1 MVSRFVATNY
11 QLPITNYQSMNPADL
26 AFTPALEQARLVRN
40 KEVSPLEL
48 VQLYL
53 ERIERLNPQLGCY
66 FTVMAEMAIAQ
77 AQTQTQMLAEADKS
91 TELPPFFG
99 VPIAI
104 KDLNPVADVPC
115 CYGNPAL
122 RDRIATYDDVV
133 VTKVKQ
139 AGFII
144 LGKTATSELGS
155 FPYTEPTGF
164 PPARNPWNPEYTP
177 GGSSGGAAAAVAAG
191 LCAIAQ
197 GSDAGGSIRGPAFCC
212 GLVGIKPA
220 RGRVSYAPFGDR
232 LSGVAANGPIAR
244 TVMDAAALLD
254 VISGYVTGDPYW
266 LPEPNSSFLAAA
278 MQPPSSLR
286 IAFTNSLPE
295 IGTADSVCQQA
306 VLGAVRLLEAMGHR
320 VEEGCPDFTGLIEPF
335 TTVWQA
341 GVAYAGIPKE
351 VLQPMNQWLLERSGS
366 AGDYLRA
373 VDAVHAI
380 ARRIIAFFDSVDV
393 LILPTYMHPPI
404 RVGEWAALSPEE
416 TLQKII
422 NWVAPC
428 PPFNASG
435 LPAIA
440 IPTGFAPNG
449 LPIGIQI
456 VGRPTAEATIIA
468 IAAQLEVDK
477 FWSQHRPVMGSNG

>member
-1 MVSRFVATNY
+1 
-11 QLPITNYQSMNPADL
+11 MNSIDL
-26 AFTPALEQARLVRN
+26 AFAPALEQARLIRH

-53 ERIERLNPQLGCY
+53 ERIEQFNPQLGCY

-77 AQTQTQMLAEADKS
+77 AQTQTEMLAGTQDPA
-91 TELPPFFG
+91 ELPSFFG

-104 KDLNPVADVPC
+104 KDMNSVADVPC
-115 CYGNPAL
+115 SYGSPAL
-122 RDRIATYDDVV
+122 RDRVATYDDAV

-155 FPYTEPTGF
+155 FPYAEPTGF
-164 PPARNPWNPEYTP
+164 PPACNPWNPEYTP
-177 GGSSGGAAAAVAAG
+177 GGSSGGSAAAVAAG

-220 RGRVSYAPFGDR
+220 RGRVSYAPLGDQ

-244 TVMDAAALLD
+244 TVSDAAALLD
-254 VISGYVTGDPYW
+254 VMSGYVTGDPYW
-266 LPEPNSSFLAAA
+266 LPAPNPSFLAATMRSPA
-278 MQPPSSLR
+278 RLR
-286 IAFTNSLPE
+286 IAFTNSLPQ
-295 IGTADSVCQQA
+295 IGTADPVCQQA
-306 VLGAVRLLEAMGHR
+306 VLGTVRLLEAMGHQI
-320 VEEGCPDFTGLIEPF
+320 EEGCPDFTGLIEPF
-335 TTVWQA
+335 TAVWQA
-341 GVAYAGIPKE
+341 GVAYAGLPKE
-351 VLQPMNQWLLERSGS
+351 ILQPMNQWLLEQSGS

-373 VDAVHAI
+373 VAQVQVI
-380 ARRIIAFFDSVDV
+380 ARQIVAFFDSVDA

-456 VGRPTAEATIIA
+456 VGRPTDEATIIA

-477 FWSQHRPVMGSNG
+477 FWSQHRPAIGNE

>member
-1 MVSRFVATNY
+1 
-11 QLPITNYQSMNPADL
+11 MNPVEL
-26 AFTPALEQARLVRN
+26 AFTPALEQAQLVRT
-40 KEVSPLEL
+40 KEVSPLQL

-53 ERIERLNPQLGCY
+53 ARIERFNPQLGCY

-77 AQTQTQMLAEADKS
+77 AKSQTEMLAQADKS

-115 CYGNPAL
+115 TYGSSAL
-122 RDRIATYDDVV
+122 RDRLATYDDGV
-133 VTKVKQ
+133 VTKIKQ

-155 FPYTEPTGF
+155 FPYTEPMGF

-177 GGSSGGAAAAVAAG
+177 GGSSGGSAAAVAAG

-212 GLVGIKPA
+212 GLVGIKPT
-220 RGRVSYAPFGDR
+220 RGRVSYAPLGDR

-244 TVMDAAALLD
+244 TVTDAAALLD
-254 VISGYVTGDPYW
+254 VMSGYVTGDPYW
-266 LPEPNSSFLAAA
+266 LPAPKPSFLAAA
-278 MQPPSSLR
+278 TQPPSSLR
-286 IAFTNSLPE
+286 IAFTNSLSQ
-295 IGTADSVCQQA
+295 IGTADPVCQQA
-306 VLGAVRLLEAMGHR
+306 VLGAVRQLEAMGHQ
-320 VEEGCPDFTGLIEPF
+320 VEEGCPDLAGLIEPF

-351 VLQPMNQWLLERSGS
+351 VLHPMNQWLLERSGS

-373 VDAVHAI
+373 VDAVQVI
-380 ARRIIAFFDSVDV
+380 ARRIVAFFDSVDV

-404 RVGEWAALSPEE
+404 RVGEWAELSPEA
-416 TLQKII
+416 TLQRII

-440 IPTGFAPNG
+440 IPTGFTPNG

-468 IAAQLEVDK
+468 LAAQLEVDK
-477 FWSQHRPVMGSNG
+477 FWNQHRPAMSH

>member
-1 MVSRFVATNY
+1 
-11 QLPITNYQSMNPADL
+11 MNSIDL
-26 AFTPALEQARLVRN
+26 AFAPALAQAQLIRT

-48 VQLYL
+48 VSLYL
-53 ERIERLNPQLGCY
+53 ERIEKLNPQLGCY

-77 AQTQTQMLAEADKS
+77 AQTQAEILAQADKS

-104 KDLNPVADVPC
+104 KDLNPVAGVPC
-115 CYGNPAL
+115 TYGSPAL
-122 RDRIATYDDVV
+122 RDRVATYDDAVV
-133 VTKVKQ
+133 ARVKQ

-155 FPYTEPTGF
+155 FPYTEPMGF
-164 PPARNPWNPEYTP
+164 PPTRNPWHPEYTP
-177 GGSSGGAAAAVAAG
+177 GGSSGGSAAAVAAG

-197 GSDAGGSIRGPAFCC
+197 GSDAGGSVRGPAFCC

-220 RGRVSYAPFGDR
+220 RGRVSYAPLGDQ
-232 LSGVAANGPIAR
+232 LSGVAAQGPLAR
-244 TVMDAAALLD
+244 TVTDAAALLD
-254 VISGYVTGDPYW
+254 VMSGYVTGDPYW
-266 LPEPNSSFLAAA
+266 LPAPNPSFLTAAT
-278 MQPPSSLR
+278 QPPNCLR
-286 IAFTNSLPE
+286 IAFTNSIPQ
-295 IGTADSVCQQA
+295 IGTADPICQQA
-306 VLGAVRLLEAMGHR
+306 VLGTVRLLEAKGHR

-335 TTVWQA
+335 TAVWQA

-351 VLQPMNQWLLERSGS
+351 VLQPMNQWLLEQTGA

-373 VDAVHAI
+373 VAQVQVI
-380 ARRIIAFFDSVDV
+380 TRRIVAFFDSVDV

-404 RVGEWAALSPEE
+404 RVGEWATLSPEE

-422 NWVAPC
+422 HWVAPC

-456 VGRPTAEATIIA
+456 VGRPAAEATIIA
-468 IAAQLEVDK
+468 LAAQLEVDK
-477 FWSQHRPVMGSNG
+477 FWSQHRPAIGNG